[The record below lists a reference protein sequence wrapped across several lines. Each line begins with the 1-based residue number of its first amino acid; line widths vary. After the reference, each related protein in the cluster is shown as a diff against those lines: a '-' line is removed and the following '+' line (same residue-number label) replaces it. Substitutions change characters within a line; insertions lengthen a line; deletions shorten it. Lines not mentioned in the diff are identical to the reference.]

1 MAYINDTLPIDN
13 RAHPA
18 ENDMT
23 EITEK
28 EDTVYAKAFQKCLD
42 DLANEVYGI
51 HDPFDISQRALQTV
65 CEYYDADWCGI
76 FDTDMMLDLWMPF
89 WWYNRLTGD
98 MTPTQLHKGEA
109 VVGFEMFR
117 KMIEDNTAHYQ
128 PDIESIKYSKPEVYA
143 FFSKQNTKSFLSV
156 PYSRRE
162 SGVIFLRNPK
172 RFGNRPEFLRII
184 ANILAQEINEQ
195 KYLDRMKT
203 SVASV
208 GISEDTDVIVN
219 LFGGIEMITKQGK
232 LVEVEMKSAVCSK
245 LFVFMM
251 LNRNRAMPTRV
262 LCDTIWGERDYENP
276 TNNLRSTL
284 YRLRNMF
291 DLISDKK
298 LIVTQPNGYQ
308 INPDLKIHT
317 DYEQFD
323 KLYQS
328 VKDFLPK
335 HKQIENLKEVFKLY
349 NGKLFPNGDG
359 EHWHISHSTKY
370 RMMYLNALEKLMT
383 LLNEIK
389 DYNALHDYSLNAINI
404 EPNSPVVIYWL
415 VVSLRKNGA
424 IEMAKRHLESAKGRL
439 LEEEYR
445 DLERR
450 LDIVV

>member
-1 MAYINDTLPIDN
+1 
-13 RAHPA
+13 
-18 ENDMT
+18 
-23 EITEK
+23 
-28 EDTVYAKAFQKCLD
+28 
-42 DLANEVYGI
+42 
-51 HDPFDISQRALQTV
+51 
-65 CEYYDADWCGI
+65 
-76 FDTDMMLDLWMPF
+76 
-89 WWYNRLTGD
+89 
-98 MTPTQLHKGEA
+98 
-109 VVGFEMFR
+109 
-117 KMIEDNTAHYQ
+117 
-128 PDIESIKYSKPEVYA
+128 
-143 FFSKQNTKSFLSV
+143 
-156 PYSRRE
+156 
-162 SGVIFLRNPK
+162 
-172 RFGNRPEFLRII
+172 
-184 ANILAQEINEQ
+184 
-195 KYLDRMKT
+195 
-203 SVASV
+203 
-208 GISEDTDVIVN
+208 
-219 LFGGIEMITKQGK
+219 
-232 LVEVEMKSAVCSK
+232 
-245 LFVFMM
+245 
-251 LNRNRAMPTRV
+251 
-262 LCDTIWGERDYENP
+262 
-276 TNNLRSTL
+276 
-284 YRLRNMF
+284 MF

-298 LIVTQPNGYQ
+298 LIVIQPNGYQ

-335 HKQIENLKEVFKLY
+335 HKQIENLKEIFKLY
-349 NGKLFPNGDG
+349 NGKLFPNGDV

>member
-1 MAYINDTLPIDN
+1 MEKCISISLRMNLVCQELKLESCLSHQKHTKLR
-13 RAHPA
+13 RA
-18 ENDMT
+18 
-23 EITEK
+23 EK
-28 EDTVYAKAFQKCLD
+28 LSIYT
-42 DLANEVYGI
+42 I
-51 HDPFDISQRALQTV
+51 
-65 CEYYDADWCGI
+65 
-76 FDTDMMLDLWMPF
+76 
-89 WWYNRLTGD
+89 
-98 MTPTQLHKGEA
+98 A
-109 VVGFEMFR
+109 V
-117 KMIEDNTAHYQ
+117 NQ
-128 PDIESIKYSKPEVYA
+128 SK
-143 FFSKQNTKSFLSV
+143 KQNTKSFLSV

-219 LFGGIEMITKQGK
+219 LFGGIEIITKQGK

-450 LDIVV
+450 LDIFV